1 MRYPHTPPRWAEAMT
16 SASAKGLIKEF
27 VAFGKAESERND
39 RYLHWDEFRHRAS
52 SKSPLSPEEQWAA
65 IRFSR
70 STRSQQIPLSDSKG
84 KHFTFSVTQ
93 RAFEDL
99 HEIDMHCGG
108 SMAVAG
114 EGALR
119 EDTRDRYY
127 VTSIFEEALTSSMLE
142 GAVVTRS
149 EAREMIRNHRPPA
162 NSHERMVMN
171 NYHTMR
177 LLSEW
182 KEQELTP
189 DLILRI
195 HREITAGT
203 LDHEADEG
211 RFRRTEDEVRVVD
224 DESGE
229 TFHTPPPA
237 EQLAQ
242 RIEECCR
249 FANERGM
256 HGFLHPVI
264 RSILL
269 HFWVAYDHPFVDG
282 NGRTARA
289 LFYWSMLRHGFWLA
303 EFFSIS
309 HEILKAPKKYY
320 RAFLYTETDEN
331 DLNYFLLHQLTVIK
345 NSIAAL
351 KEYVGRKQR
360 ELDDM
365 SRLLGPEAGFNH
377 RQLALLKH
385 AVKHPNASY
394 TVAGHQ
400 TSHGIAYQ
408 TAMNDLAALQR
419 QGLFGRV
426 KSGKAFIF
434 TPAQDLTKLLGKAR
448 ATPRER

>member
-1 MRYPHTPPRWAEAMT
+1 MRYPNIPPKWKDSMMAANT
-16 SASAKGLIKEF
+16 KGLLEEF
-27 VAFGKAESERND
+27 FALEKAESQRSD

-52 SKSPLSPEEQWAA
+52 TKSSLTPEQQWAA
-65 IRFSR
+65 IRWGR
-70 STRSQQIPLSDSKG
+70 SARSQPVSLKDAQG
-84 KHFTFSVTQ
+84 RAFTFSLTQ

-108 SMAVAG
+108 SMAVAE
-114 EGALR
+114 EGLLR

-127 VTSIFEEALTSSMLE
+127 VSSLFEEALTSSLLE

-162 NSHERMVMN
+162 NGHERMVMN
-171 NYHTMR
+171 NYNTMR

-182 KEQELTP
+182 KEQDLTP
-189 DLILRI
+189 ELILRI
-195 HREITAGT
+195 HREITTGT
-203 LDHEADEG
+203 LQNAEDEG
-211 RFRRTEDEVRVVD
+211 RFRTTKDEVRVVD

-237 EQLAQ
+237 EQLKE
-242 RIEECCR
+242 RIQECCL
-249 FANERGM
+249 FANERRM

-320 RAFLYTETDEN
+320 RAFLYTETDDN

-351 KEYVGRKQR
+351 KDYIHRKQR
-360 ELDDM
+360 ELDGM
-365 SRLLGPEAGFNH
+365 RQFLGPEAGFNH

-400 TSHGIAYQ
+400 TSHAIAYQ
-408 TAMNDLAALQR
+408 TAMTDLT
-419 QGLFGRV
+419 GLNHRGLLTRF

-434 TPAQDLTKLLGKAR
+434 TPVPDLAKKLESTR
-448 ATPRER
+448 ATS